1 MTNKLQNSHKT
12 VLECPILANNHFS
25 ENLQEDACVGDGYAI
40 FQYLELQK
48 KTKKKKQGKSLKT

>member
-12 VLECPILANNHFS
+12 TLECPISVNDHFS
-25 ENLQEDACVGDGYAI
+25 ESLQEDACVGDGYAI

-48 KTKKKKQGKSLKT
+48 KKTKERA